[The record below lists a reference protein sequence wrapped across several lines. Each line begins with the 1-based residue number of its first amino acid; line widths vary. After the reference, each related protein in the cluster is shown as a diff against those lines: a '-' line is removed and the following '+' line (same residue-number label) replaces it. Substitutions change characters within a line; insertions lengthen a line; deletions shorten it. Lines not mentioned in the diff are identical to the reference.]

1 MLSTNWNFASKSQNF
16 IAMFH
21 HNPGLTFNFWNFKI
35 FPVLKV
41 NSLCKIIF
49 LIFFGKF
56 PVFSL
61 SGKSKNQI
69 PCFSC
74 FPCAVATLHVS
85 QISSGC
91 SFKSFVWFDLRQ
103 IYNLYGWFY
112 FSMRSNTCLKEPTS
126 KEQVPTSHAYTC
138 VLISIRRHTR
148 LYFVE
153 Q

>member
-1 MLSTNWNFASKSQNF
+1 MLSINWNFASKSQNF

-21 HNPGLTFNFWNFKI
+21 HYPGLTFNFWNFKI

-69 PCFSC
+69 PCF
-74 FPCAVATLHVS
+74 PCAVATLFFFCRNTIDAPETRWQRGS
-85 QISSGC
+85 NFL
-91 SFKSFVWFDLRQ
+91 SFYMITFN
-103 IYNLYGWFY
+103 YYLY
-112 FSMRSNTCLKEPTS
+112 R
-126 KEQVPTSHAYTC
+126 
-138 VLISIRRHTR
+138 VLIFSTLIKCFFSQSRIHCIQKDRKKHQREATVTTYNR
-148 LYFVE
+148 QE
-153 Q
+153 

>member
-69 PCFSC
+69 PCF
-74 FPCAVATLHVS
+74 PCAVATLGWDEKIWS
-85 QISSGC
+85 TTSG
-91 SFKSFVWFDLRQ
+91 LRTHSVRSHKK
-103 IYNLYGWFY
+103 FSY
-112 FSMRSNTCLKEPTS
+112 FCR
-126 KEQVPTSHAYTC
+126 VYTRC
-138 VLISIRRHTR
+138 KWGVVLIR
-148 LYFVE
+148 LQLCNHFSKCYHVTLYDKHFIVHSCFTYLYHWL
-153 Q
+153 

>member
-1 MLSTNWNFASKSQNF
+1 
-16 IAMFH
+16 MFH

-69 PCFSC
+69 PCF
-74 FPCAVATLHVS
+74 PCAVATLSVVARRAGNPPS
-85 QISSGC
+85 DRLGAAVKLKTVVGLLTEGTSPPTGYITDPSDRIDYYISL
-91 SFKSFVWFDLRQ
+91 F
-103 IYNLYGWFY
+103 
-112 FSMRSNTCLKEPTS
+112 
-126 KEQVPTSHAYTC
+126 
-138 VLISIRRHTR
+138 
-148 LYFVE
+148 
-153 Q
+153 